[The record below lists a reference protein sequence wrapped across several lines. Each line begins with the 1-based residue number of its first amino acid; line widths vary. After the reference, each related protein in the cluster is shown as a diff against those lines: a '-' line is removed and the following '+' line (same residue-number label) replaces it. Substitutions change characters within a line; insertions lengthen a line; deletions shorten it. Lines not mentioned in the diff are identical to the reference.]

1 VKQQEDIPVPLAG
14 FSPEA
19 QIAQL
24 RMMLEVSRALNS
36 TLDLDTLLHKIIEVA
51 TQITDTEAA
60 SILLLDMKTGD
71 LRFEAATGV
80 KRAEVRSI
88 VVPLE
93 GSIAGWIVSHSQP
106 LMANDVRH
114 DLRYYAQADRA
125 TEFDTRSLLGVPVR
139 TKEKTIGVLEVL
151 NKRGSSVFG
160 PQDIEALETLA
171 AQAAVAITNARLFA
185 QNDQLAD
192 VVHELRTPMTSIVGY
207 SKILLTSED
216 LAPAAQKSFLEIIHR
231 EAARLGRIVN
241 EFLDLARLESGRA
254 RLKRE
259 PVNMEQLARESV
271 MQLLPEA
278 NARGVAMHLHADAY
292 LPPVGGD
299 REGLKQVLVNL
310 LRNAIK
316 YNRQGGRV
324 DVSLGLYS
332 GRFCTSVTDTGLG
345 IAAENLPHVFD
356 KFYRVE
362 RDQDLA
368 KGAGLGLAIVK
379 QIVESH
385 GGRIWVESKPNVG
398 STFTFTLPVDRRR

>member
-1 VKQQEDIPVPLAG
+1 MKQQEDMPVPLAE
-14 FSPEA
+14 SSLEA
-19 QIAQL
+19 EIAQL
-24 RMMLEVSRALNS
+24 RMMLDVSLALNS

-51 TQITDTEAA
+51 TQITETEAA
-60 SILLLDMKTGD
+60 SILLLDTKTGA
-71 LRFEAATGV
+71 LRFEAATGA

-93 GSIAGWIVSHSQP
+93 GSIAGWIVSHNQP
-106 LMANDVRH
+106 LMANDVRR
-114 DLRYYAQADRA
+114 DLRYYAQADRV
-125 TEFDTRSLLGVPVR
+125 TQFDTRSLLGVPLQV
-139 TKEKTIGVLEVL
+139 KEKPIGVLEVL
-151 NKRGSSVFG
+151 NKRGGSAFG
-160 PQDIEALETLA
+160 PQDIETLEMLA
-171 AQAAVAITNARLFA
+171 AQAAVAVTNAFLFA
-185 QNDQLAD
+185 QNDRLAD

-207 SKILLTSED
+207 SRILLTSED
-216 LAPAAQKSFLEIIHR
+216 LAPAARKSFLETIHR

-241 EFLDLARLESGRA
+241 EFLDLARLESGRV

-271 MQLLPEA
+271 VHLLSEA
-278 NARGVAMHLHADAY
+278 NARGVEMHLHADEY
-292 LPPVGGD
+292 LPPVAAD
-299 REGLKQVLVNL
+299 REGLQQVLVHL

-324 DVSLGLYS
+324 DMSLGLYG

-362 RDQDLA
+362 RDQDLT
-368 KGAGLGLAIVK
+368 KGAGLGLALVK
-379 QIVESH
+379 HIVESH
-385 GGRIWVESKPNVG
+385 GGKIWVESKPNVG